1 MKEIKFE
8 EMTLR
13 QKLSFVHNAT
23 LNKDC
28 KQADEDYVI
37 ELVKQRAIGSVWVQ
51 WSVLKPDLIRNRIK
65 RIRETADYPI
75 LIITDAE
82 CGFGDYKIGHHNALG
97 RVGGEEYSYA
107 FGKKLGVMARELG
120 YNVVCNPLLDVSF
133 LGSNRS
139 FGSDIHEVAKLAK
152 AEARGMHDAEILT
165 VGKHY
170 PSSIRGAGGDT
181 HLQESRCDQTV
192 ENLLATSLYAYNEMI
207 KEDLLDGIMAGHEVM
222 EKIDSTRPASLSK
235 AVLNVIREH
244 CGFEGFIIS
253 DALCMMG
260 IRAKYGPLDPMG
272 MCIEAGNDLANMY
285 DPTGVERL
293 QNALYDCYE
302 RGILSEEA
310 LNLAVKRILRAQH
323 KVLELDAKRA
333 TAVTEEEEFLA
344 QNIDADG
351 VCACVD
357 DGLPTAI
364 SKDGKHLFVIIAD
377 NEYLNPKAEL
387 GADTFSG
394 NWHKPEL
401 LENKLRELFP
411 NSNVIIIYQFP
422 TQGQCIRV
430 INGSFGYDEVVFIT
444 YSEFLAYTG
453 AECYTNRFLN
463 IVNSMQYTNRI
474 STIVHYGN
482 PMVMEALP
490 HISRKII
497 GSCSTKS
504 TLACLEI
511 LAGERDAKGK
521 LTYDVRFK

>member
-28 KQADEDYVI
+28 KQEDEDYVI
-37 ELVKQRAIGSVWVQ
+37 ELIRQRAIGSVWVQ
-51 WSVLKPDLIRNRIK
+51 WSVLKPDLIRRRIN

-82 CGFGDYKIGHHNALG
+82 CGFDGYKIGHHNALG
-97 RVGGEEYSYA
+97 RAGKEEYSYA
-107 FGKKLGVMARELG
+107 FGKKLGIMAREIG
-120 YNVVCNPLLDVSF
+120 YNVVCNPLLDLSF
-133 LGSNRS
+133 SGSNRS
-139 FGSDIHEVAKLAK
+139 FGSNIHDVARLAK
-152 AEARGMHDAEILT
+152 AEARGMHDAGVLT

-170 PSSIRGAGGDT
+170 PSPIINADTDT
-181 HLQESRCDQTV
+181 HLQESICHQTV
-192 ENLLATSLYAYNEMI
+192 EELLATSLYAYNEMI
-207 KEDLLDGIMAGHEVM
+207 KEGLLDGIMSGHNVM
-222 EKIDSTRPASLSK
+222 EKIDPTRPASLSK

-260 IRAKYGPLDPMG
+260 IRAKYGHLDPMG

-310 LNLAVKRILRAQH
+310 LNKAVKRILQAQH
-323 KVLELDAKRA
+323 KALELDAQKA
-333 TAVTEEEEFLA
+333 TDVSEEEERLA
-344 QNIDADG
+344 KSIDADG
-351 VCACVD
+351 VCAQVD
-357 DGLPTAI
+357 DGLPPSI
-364 SKDGKHLFVIIAD
+364 PQDGKHLFILMAD

-401 LENKLRELFP
+401 LEKKLLELFP
-411 NSNVIIIYQFP
+411 KSDVKIIYQFP

-430 INGSFGYDEVVFIT
+430 INGSFGYDQVVFIT

-453 AECYTNRFLN
+453 AECFTNRFIN

-482 PMVMEALP
+482 PMVMQALP
-490 HISRKII
+490 HISRKIL
-497 GSCSTKS
+497 GACSTSS
-504 TLACLEI
+504 TLACLEV
-511 LAGERDAKGK
+511 LAGIREAKGR
-521 LTYDVRFK
+521 LPYDVKFK